1 MKWARYNTQNECH
14 DKRHQEDRK
23 LSAYQLVCKV
33 QPVLPLLG
41 LILTSRPKVGWS
53 QFGMFITGWLRH
65 VQNPLY
71 LLLLCTLKFRPMK
84 TWHFKGKKYFLST
97 SHGKS
102 SNIYTLNNQPN
113 NSYTFMIKVK
123 KSLIDKNILTWS

>member
-1 MKWARYNTQNECH
+1 MKWARYNTQNEYH

-53 QFGMFITGWLRH
+53 QFGMFITGWLRRAKSS
-65 VQNPLY
+65 VFTVVMYVEISTNENMAFQRNELFF
-71 LLLLCTLKFRPMK
+71 L
-84 TWHFKGKKYFLST
+84 KYFSR
-97 SHGKS
+97 
-102 SNIYTLNNQPN
+102 
-113 NSYTFMIKVK
+113 
-123 KSLIDKNILTWS
+123 